1 MVNLIRMDLKRLQKS
16 KSTYVITGVILFM
29 LLLNFVAVYVALN
42 PDIQAW
48 MDANG
53 IMFKV
58 TGIEELKS
66 LSLLNFFHIAF
77 TQNFYLLIIGI
88 SVILFHCHEV
98 ESGFIKNV
106 LSVHVNKAYY
116 IFSKIIV
123 RSIYTFL
130 LLCASFIEFAILN
143 SVVGTFFIMDSVS
156 ELLIYFALLWFIG
169 IAVISMF
176 TALSVWLKSKTGGIA
191 IAIVYATGL
200 WIMIVTTILSI
211 LGCSDLLNY
220 TLLFQVNGLFA
231 FMSQYDIYS
240 VFKLLLLV
248 GSFIVIYTALGIYG
262 LKRKD
267 I

>member
-53 IMFKV
+53 IVFTV
-58 TGIEELKS
+58 TGLEEMKT
-66 LSLLNFFHIAF
+66 LSLLNFFHLAF
-77 TQNFYLLIIGI
+77 TQNFYVLIIGL

-98 ESGFIKNV
+98 ESGFIKNI
-106 LSVHVNKAYY
+106 LSVHVNKMHY
-116 IFSKIIV
+116 IISKIIV
-123 RSIYTFL
+123 QSIYTFIL
-130 LLCASFIEFAILN
+130 LSICFVEFLVLN
-143 SVVGTFFIMDSVS
+143 VAVGAFFSLNAFL
-156 ELLIYFALLWFIG
+156 EFLIYFGLLWFIG

-176 TALSVWLKSKTGGIA
+176 TVVSVWLKSKAGGVA
-191 IAIVYATGL
+191 IAIIYATGI
-200 WIMIVTTILSI
+200 WIMVATTVLSL
-211 LGCSDLLNY
+211 LGLSDLLNY
-220 TLLFQVNGLFA
+220 TLLYQVNGLLL
-231 FMSQYDIYS
+231 FMSKYDIYS
-240 VFKLLLLV
+240 ILKLLLLIS
-248 GSFIVIYTALGIYG
+248 SFIAVYTALSVYG